1 MVTGSSAPPPSEATA
16 VVHKNSAFPPDH
28 LQHLVT
34 LVNSFFW
41 GGAGGAGHG
50 GRQVAAGD
58 RAQTQLLNPK
68 CVLSFG
74 LESGN
79 NDP

>member
-41 GGAGGAGHG
+41 GGGWGSRAWREAGGSW
-50 GRQVAAGD
+50 RQGSDSA
-58 RAQTQLLNPK
+58 P
-68 CVLSFG
+68 
-74 LESGN
+74 ESKVCAFLWSGVRQQ
-79 NDP
+79 